1 MLLTELQAQQ
11 ITLVRVLEQTRDNG
25 GLWTAGDAHEATR
38 AARELVGRGA
48 PFPVFVARRAQWALE
63 EIQRRTPDRAIRL
76 RAPRLP
82 FWAGFVLAV
91 CALLAGF
98 ATDYLAAQPHIDVV
112 EWPLVLLIGWNGLV
126 FTWLSLAWL
135 WRRWGPGQGS
145 HGLPA
150 AVLGRWWVLEMQ
162 GLRRGEG
169 RPWAA
174 EFRQAWAALAAP
186 LQAVRFRLAAH
197 LAALLFALG
206 AVGSFFARGVSE
218 EYRAGWKTTYTFVN
232 GELLHAIVSVVLA
245 PGAWL
250 LNLPIP
256 DAQHIDRLRMPGGA
270 GEIAEPWIWLYGV
283 SVLAW
288 VAVPRLGLVLLNV
301 LARWRLR
308 RAFPLPLRAAYF
320 ITLRAV
326 WRGQKI
332 GVVVVPFRYVLS
344 AEVRARLT
352 TLLERIY
359 GLAVDIAIEPPVLMG
374 QDATDWKKALHP
386 EGHVAVVALFPLAAT
401 AEADAHGVLLQR
413 LQRSAGR
420 DTPVVPVVDMG
431 GFPHQDIERLRQR
444 CNQWRR
450 VLDRVGAKPLF
461 VDLQQVRE
469 EDLQALRQRLN
480 HDH

>member
-1 MLLTELQAQQ
+1 MGA
-11 ITLVRVLEQTRDNG
+11 G
-25 GLWTAGDAHEATR
+25 G
-38 AARELVGRGA
+38 
-48 PFPVFVARRAQWALE
+48 
-63 EIQRRTPDRAIRL
+63 IQRRTPDRAIRL

-135 WRRWGPGQGS
+135 WRRWGQGRGRTGCPLRCWGVGGCWKCRGCARVKGALGCGIPPG
-145 HGLPA
+145 
-150 AVLGRWWVLEMQ
+150 LGRA
-162 GLRRGEG
+162 GG
-169 RPWAA
+169 A
-174 EFRQAWAALAAP
+174 

-206 AVGSFFARGVSE
+206 AVGSFCPGVSE

-288 VAVPRLGLVLLNV
+288 VAVPRLGLVLLNM

-332 GVVVVPFRYVLS
+332 GVVVVPF
-344 AEVRARLT
+344 
-352 TLLERIY
+352 
-359 GLAVDIAIEPPVLMG
+359 
-374 QDATDWKKALHP
+374 ATSCRP
-386 EGHVAVVALFPLAAT
+386 
-401 AEADAHGVLLQR
+401 R
-413 LQRSAGR
+413 C
-420 DTPVVPVVDMG
+420 VPG
-431 GFPHQDIERLRQR
+431 
-444 CNQWRR
+444 
-450 VLDRVGAKPLF
+450 
-461 VDLQQVRE
+461 
-469 EDLQALRQRLN
+469 
-480 HDH
+480 

>member
-1 MLLTELQAQQ
+1 MAPGAAD
-11 ITLVRVLEQTRDNG
+11 RLER
-25 GLWTAGDAHEATR
+25 
-38 AARELVGRGA
+38 
-48 PFPVFVARRAQWALE
+48 
-63 EIQRRTPDRAIRL
+63 
-76 RAPRLP
+76 
-82 FWAGFVLAV
+82 AGFHLVVAGLAV
-91 CALLAGF
+91 
-98 ATDYLAAQPHIDVV
+98 AQV
-112 EWPLVLLIGWNGLV
+112 
-126 FTWLSLAWL
+126 
-135 WRRWGPGQGS
+135 GPGQGS

-150 AVLGRWWVLEMQ
+150 AVLGRWWVLEML
-162 GLRRGEG
+162 GLRRVKG
-169 RPWAA
+169 
-174 EFRQAWAALAAP
+174 
-186 LQAVRFRLAAH
+186 
-197 LAALLFALG
+197 ALG
-206 AVGSFFARGVSE
+206 CGIPPGLGRAGGAPCRRCASGWPPIWRRCCSRWARWAVFARGVSE

-352 TLLERIY
+352 ALLERIY

-420 DTPVVPVVDMG
+420 IRPWCRWWTWAASRTRTSSACASAATNGAACWTGWAPSPCSSICSRCAKKTCRPCAKGSTMTTDTAPPHRPASTFRGV
-431 GFPHQDIERLRQR
+431 PHQRGQDQPGAHLLGQ
-444 CNQWRR
+444 
-450 VLDRVGAKPLF
+450 DVGE
-461 VDLQQVRE
+461 V
-469 EDLQALRQRLN
+469 EDAPM
-480 HDH
+480 

>member
-1 MLLTELQAQQ
+1 
-11 ITLVRVLEQTRDNG
+11 
-25 GLWTAGDAHEATR
+25 
-38 AARELVGRGA
+38 
-48 PFPVFVARRAQWALE
+48 
-63 EIQRRTPDRAIRL
+63 
-76 RAPRLP
+76 
-82 FWAGFVLAV
+82 
-91 CALLAGF
+91 
-98 ATDYLAAQPHIDVV
+98 
-112 EWPLVLLIGWNGLV
+112 
-126 FTWLSLAWL
+126 
-135 WRRWGPGQGS
+135 
-145 HGLPA
+145 
-150 AVLGRWWVLEMQ
+150 VLEML

-308 RAFPLPLRAAYF
+308 RTFPLPLRAAYF

-352 TLLERIY
+352 TLLERI
-359 GLAVDIAIEPPVLMG
+359 
-374 QDATDWKKALHP
+374 
-386 EGHVAVVALFPLAAT
+386 
-401 AEADAHGVLLQR
+401 
-413 LQRSAGR
+413 
-420 DTPVVPVVDMG
+420 
-431 GFPHQDIERLRQR
+431 
-444 CNQWRR
+444 
-450 VLDRVGAKPLF
+450 
-461 VDLQQVRE
+461 
-469 EDLQALRQRLN
+469 
-480 HDH
+480 